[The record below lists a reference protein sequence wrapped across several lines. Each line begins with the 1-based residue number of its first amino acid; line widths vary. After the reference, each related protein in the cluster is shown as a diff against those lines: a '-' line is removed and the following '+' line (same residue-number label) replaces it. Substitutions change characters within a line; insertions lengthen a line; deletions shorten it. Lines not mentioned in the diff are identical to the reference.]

1 MGIATGGGVSAFEFF
16 FSFYGLVLGLSV
28 AVIATGLATAIQHR
42 KKIRIGWLTPLLA
55 LFVGLDI
62 ASFWDS
68 AWVNFRHL
76 PFSYGLLIAGL
87 AIALVYF
94 IAASLVFPHDLD
106 DGQSLDDHFWAN
118 KKVVLLLT
126 IVANLLGSA
135 VVLIASLGREGGMV
149 IVWGTLPALALY
161 VVLVAPAAFAKR
173 SRLFAIL
180 TGLHVVIY
188 LLMAIVSPFLPESLT
203 GMAYAEA
210 PAAQAAAR

>member
-1 MGIATGGGVSAFEFF
+1 MSAFEFF
-16 FSFYGLVLGLSV
+16 FSFYGLLLGLSV

-76 PFSYGLLIAGL
+76 PFSYGMLIAGL

-126 IVANLLGSA
+126 IAANVIGVAVMA
-135 VVLIASLGREGGMV
+135 IANIGRDGGMT
-149 IVWGTLPALALY
+149 IIHGYLMNLAFY
-161 VVLVAPAAFAKR
+161 VLLVGPAAFAR
-173 SRLFAIL
+173 RARLFAIL
-180 TGLHVVIY
+180 IGFHIAVYLVIAGLSAVAPNN
-188 LLMAIVSPFLPESLT
+188 MFAN
-203 GMAYAEA
+203 AYGEPAAEA
-210 PAAQAAAR
+210 PR

>member
-1 MGIATGGGVSAFEFF
+1 MSAFEFF
-16 FSFYGLVLGLSV
+16 FSFYGLLLGLSV
-28 AVIATGLATAIQHR
+28 ATIATGVATSVQHR
-42 KKIRIGWLTPLLA
+42 KKITIGWLTPLLA

-76 PFSYGLLIAGL
+76 PFSYGLLVAGL

-126 IVANLLGSA
+126 VAANVMGVAAIIAANLGQ
-135 VVLIASLGREGGMV
+135 EGGMV
-149 IVWGTLPALALY
+149 RILSYVPSLVLYAAL
-161 VVLVAPAAFAKR
+161 VVPAAFARKPP
-173 SRLFAIL
+173 LFYTLI
-180 TGLHVVIY
+180 GLHVAIY
-188 LLMAIVSPFLPESLT
+188 ILIGAATAAFPDVMS
-203 GMAYAEA
+203 GGGYAET
-210 PAAQAAAR
+210 PPPKAAAPHTP

>member
-1 MGIATGGGVSAFEFF
+1 LGIATGGRVSAFEFF

-135 VVLIASLGREGGMV
+135 VVLIANLGREGGMV
-149 IVWGTLPALALY
+149 IVWGTLPTLALY
-161 VVLVAPAAFAKR
+161 AVLVAPAAFAKR
-173 SRLFAIL
+173 PRLFAIL
-180 TGLHVVIY
+180 TGLHVAIY
-188 LLMAIVSPFLPESLT
+188 LLMAVVSPFLPEGLAD
-203 GMAYAEA
+203 MAYAEA

>member
-1 MGIATGGGVSAFEFF
+1 MSAFEFF
-16 FSFYGLVLGLSV
+16 FSFYGLLLGLSV

-76 PFSYGLLIAGL
+76 PFSYGMLIAGL

-126 IVANLLGSA
+126 IAANVIGVAVMAIANIGRDGGVTIINGYLMNLA
-135 VVLIASLGREGGMV
+135 FYVL
-149 IVWGTLPALALY
+149 
-161 VVLVAPAAFAKR
+161 LVAPAAFAR
-173 SRLFAIL
+173 RARLFAIL
-180 TGLHVVIY
+180 IGFHIAVYLVIAGLSAVAPNN
-188 LLMAIVSPFLPESLT
+188 MFAN
-203 GMAYAEA
+203 AYGEPAAEA
-210 PAAQAAAR
+210 PR